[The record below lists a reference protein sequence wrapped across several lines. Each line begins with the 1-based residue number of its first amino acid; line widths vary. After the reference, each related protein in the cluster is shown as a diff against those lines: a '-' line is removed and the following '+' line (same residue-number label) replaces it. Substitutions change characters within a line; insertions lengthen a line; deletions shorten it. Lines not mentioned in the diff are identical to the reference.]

1 MKKFLLKSLMIIV
14 FVFMLFPLI
23 SCASYDYTVKYY
35 NELPDGSYAEMNI
48 ERLTTTEEVFKEPST

>member
-1 MKKFLLKSLMIIV
+1 MKKILIKSLMIIV

-35 NELPDGSYAEMNI
+35 NELPDGSYAEMNNVQ
-48 ERLTTTEEVFKEPST
+48 LQQVQT